1 MKRASISAPT
11 SGDLLA
17 ALSVGVVLVPQALAY
32 AGLAGLPPQTG
43 LYASAL
49 PVVVAAALASSP
61 YLQTGPT
68 AATSLLTL
76 GALSALAAPGSPE
89 YLRLAALLA
98 LVVGAI
104 RLAVGLARM
113 GAIAYLMSQPV
124 SVAFTAAAGLLITLS
139 QAPAVLGVP
148 AADPNPLLAS
158 WEALRRPGAWD
169 VGSIGFAAAT
179 LAIVLGGRRL
189 HPLFPGTLLA
199 FVGSILVSRAIGFDG
214 VVLGSVAPDLPVI
227 DLGLPWSETPTLLVS
242 GAVIALIGFAEPAA
256 IARHYA
262 MAERRRWDPSRELA
276 SQGAAN
282 LVSGLVGGFPV
293 GGSFS
298 RTALAKLAGART
310 RWNGVL
316 VGVIVLAA
324 LPLLRFVGPLPRATL
339 GAIVIA
345 AVLSLVNLRPLI
357 EYWRAARLQSYVA
370 WATFVA
376 TLATAPRIER
386 GVVIGIVLAM
396 AAHLYRE
403 ARLTVPA
410 SVEGHVVHVRPR
422 GVLFYASAPA
432 LEETLGELLAEHPEA
447 RAMVFHLDGLGRVDL
462 TGALALR
469 RLAED
474 ARAAGLRVEFV
485 DVPPQ
490 ASKIAERVLGPRA
503 PVTLLVE
510 DMRLADADR
519 LRPTRPGTPRGVRR

>member
-1 MKRASISAPT
+1 VRRASIPAPT
-11 SGDLLA
+11 SGDLVA
-17 ALSVGVVLVPQALAY
+17 AVSVGLVLVPQALAY

-49 PVVVAAALASSP
+49 PVAVAAVLASSP

-76 GALSALAAPGSPE
+76 GALSGLAVPGSPE

-124 SVAFTAAAGLLITLS
+124 SVAFTAAAGLLIILS
-139 QAPAVLGVP
+139 QVPAVLGVA
-148 AADPNPLLAS
+148 AADANPLVAS
-158 WEALRRPGAWD
+158 WEALRRPGSWD
-169 VGSIGFAAAT
+169 ATAVAFAAAT
-179 LAIVLGGRRL
+179 LAIVLGARRL
-189 HPLFPGTLLA
+189 HPLVPGA
-199 FVGSILVSRAIGFDG
+199 VVAVAGSIVVSRAIGFDG
-214 VVLGSVAPDLPVI
+214 IVLGPVSPE
-227 DLGLPWSETPTLLVS
+227 LGILGLDLPWSDAPNLLVG

-262 MAERRRWDPSRELA
+262 MMERRRWDPSRELA

-310 RWNGVL
+310 RWSGVL
-316 VGVIVLAA
+316 VGAIVLAA
-324 LPLLRFVGPLPRATL
+324 LPLLRFMGPLPRATL
-339 GAIVIA
+339 GAIVVA
-345 AVLSLVNLRPLI
+345 AVLPLVNLRPLI

-376 TLATAPRIER
+376 TLATAPRVER
-386 GVVIGIVLAM
+386 GVVVGVLLAM

-403 ARLTVPA
+403 GRLTVPT
-410 SVEGHVVHVRPR
+410 SVEGDVVHVRPR

-432 LEETLGELLAEHPEA
+432 LEEALGQVLAEHPGA
-447 RAMVFHLDGLGRVDL
+447 RAMVFHLDGLGRIDL
-462 TGALALR
+462 TGALALQR
-469 RLAED
+469 IAED
-474 ARAAGLRVEFV
+474 ARAAGLRVGFV

-490 ASKIAERVLGPRA
+490 ARKIVERVVGRHA
-503 PVTLLVE
+503 PVSLLVE
-510 DMRLADADR
+510 DF
-519 LRPTRPGTPRGVRR
+519 RPTDVDRTPPGRRPRGAGP